1 MRNFTSPIYGW
12 VFFIFFFICPNA
24 NTQGLLNPRT
34 QPQFINPLPVPST
47 IDGRSGGTFTIDI
60 NQFDQWLGLI
70 DPLTQQH
77 MNTKCGDI
85 MVPIPD
91 PAYLRGKMFL
101 LMCFGAISL

>member
-1 MRNFTSPIYGW
+1 MRKFTTPVYGW
-12 VFFIFFFICPNA
+12 VFFIFFFICSTA

-34 QPQFINPLPVPST
+34 QPQFINSLPVPSI

-77 MNTKCGDI
+77 LNTKVWDI
-85 MVPIPD
+85 MVLIP
-91 PAYLRGKMFL
+91 AL
-101 LMCFGAISL
+101 A